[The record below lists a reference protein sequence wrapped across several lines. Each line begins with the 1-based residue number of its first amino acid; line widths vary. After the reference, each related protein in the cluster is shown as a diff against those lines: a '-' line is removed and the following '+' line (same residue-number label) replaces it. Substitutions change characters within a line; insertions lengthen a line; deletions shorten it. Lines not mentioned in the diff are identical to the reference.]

1 MTTKRSI
8 DAYFS
13 ADVETDGPVPGPYS
27 MLSFGMVYAGEF
39 DGHEFIHPS
48 HLDISFYREVR
59 PISDNFVGE
68 ALDVNKL
75 DRDKLKSKGADP
87 HEAMTEAARWVQSVA
102 NGRNPVLVAYPLAF
116 DWTWLYWYF
125 TVFSESGSPFGYSQC
140 YDLKTAFATK
150 AELPISLSGRS
161 RLPIDVKSLRRHTHH
176 AVDDAVEQAEIFAN
190 LFEWRR
196 RRERN

>member
-1 MTTKRSI
+1 MTAKRSV

-27 MLSFGMVYAGEF
+27 MLSVGMVYAGEF
-39 DGHEFIHPS
+39 DGYKFARPQNLGEY
-48 HLDISFYREVR
+48 FYRELR
-59 PISDNFVGE
+59 PISTQFEKE
-68 ALDVNKL
+68 ALAINKL
-75 DRDKLKSKGADP
+75 DRERLKITGSDP
-87 HEAMTEAARWVQSVA
+87 REAMTKAASWVLEVS
-102 NGRNPVLVAYPLAF
+102 NGRTPVLVAYPLAF

-125 TVFSESGSPFGYSQC
+125 TVFSDIGSPFGYSQC

-161 RLPIDVKSLRRHTHH
+161 RLPIGVKSLRGHTHH
-176 AVDDAVEQAEIFAN
+176 AVDDAMEQAEIFAN

-196 RRERN
+196 RHERN